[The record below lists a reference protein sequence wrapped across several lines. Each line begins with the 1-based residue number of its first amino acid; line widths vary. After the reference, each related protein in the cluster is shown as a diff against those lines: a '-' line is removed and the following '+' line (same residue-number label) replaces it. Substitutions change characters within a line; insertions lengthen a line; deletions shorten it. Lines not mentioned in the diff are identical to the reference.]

1 MSNVLFGLCSPA
13 VAPPKRKTTG
23 RVTPKGTRPGQVTT
37 THEPITTS
45 AAGVSAS
52 SRYTPP
58 TPREFYESPRWV
70 PILMLTLLAI
80 GVLAIL
86 SRYVIWDTT
95 NTPVLVGL
103 AFLLAGLWVATKWR

>member
-1 MSNVLFGLCSPA
+1 M
-13 VAPPKRKTTG
+13 
-23 RVTPKGTRPGQVTT
+23 TPKGTRPGQVTT
-37 THEPITTS
+37 TREHVATS

-58 TPREFYESPRWV
+58 NPKEFYESPRWV
-70 PILMLTLLAI
+70 PVLMLTLLAI

>member
-1 MSNVLFGLCSPA
+1 MLSRRGSTETKDIGSGDPEGHQT
-13 VAPPKRKTTG
+13 RTG
-23 RVTPKGTRPGQVTT
+23 DA
-37 THEPITTS
+37 THEPVATSS

-58 TPREFYESPRWV
+58 TPKDFYESPRWV

-95 NTPVLVGL
+95 NTPVLIGL
-103 AFLLAGLWVATKWR
+103 GFLLAGLWVATKWR

>member
-1 MSNVLFGLCSPA
+1 VFLGLCSHP

-23 RVTPKGTRPGQVTT
+23 RVTPKGTRPGEAPPHQSTASS
-37 THEPITTS
+37 S
-45 AAGVSAS
+45 ATVSAS

-58 TPREFYESPRWV
+58 TPKDFYESPRWV
-70 PILMLTLLAI
+70 PILMITLLAI

-95 NTPVLVGL
+95 NTPVLIGL
-103 AFLLAGLWVATKWR
+103 GFLLAGLWVATKWR